1 MSFRDKARQRLQERH
16 QAAEPADDQ
25 AEQGPPPDEPQA
37 GSDQPTES
45 APAQADYTAELEK
58 LAKLNGEGI
67 LTDDE
72 YAAKKKQIL
81 GI

>member
-1 MSFRDKARQRLQERH
+1 MLAAALRRPWRGVAGIVARLV
-16 QAAEPADDQ
+16 AAK
-25 AEQGPPPDEPQA
+25 
-37 GSDQPTES
+37 TES

-58 LAKLNGEGI
+58 LAKLKGEGI